1 MSQNQQELAGIFMT
15 EAQPT
20 VDECGNLDRPERMV
34 PVNEAIRYRK
44 RAQAAEEQVAE
55 LTAQLKQREE
65 TGQVE
70 HAELEAALQE
80 KRLMGKLI
88 EAGTTDIEVALMLA
102 RQKLQERQGDETSV
116 QPVIEELRTARPGL
130 FGNQSYGSGFGVP
143 TAGTRPQ
150 ACGASASLGR
160 LAERATRSG
169 NRRDVQEYLRLRRS
183 VRR

>member
-1 MSQNQQELAGIFMT
+1 MSQNQQELAGMSMA
-15 EAQPT
+15 EVQPT
-20 VDECGNLDRPERMV
+20 LDECESPERPERMV

-44 RAQAAEEQVAE
+44 RAQAAEEQVAN
-55 LTAQLKQREE
+55 LTAQLKQTEE
-65 TGQVE
+65 AGQAK
-70 HAELEAALQE
+70 HSELEAAVQE
-80 KRLMGKLI
+80 KQLMGKLI
-88 EAGTTDIEVALMLA
+88 EAGATDIEVALMLA
-102 RQKLQERQGDETSV
+102 SQKLQERQGDKASV

-130 FGNQSYGSGFGVP
+130 FGNQSYGSGFGVL

-150 ACGASASLGR
+150 PCGASVSLGR